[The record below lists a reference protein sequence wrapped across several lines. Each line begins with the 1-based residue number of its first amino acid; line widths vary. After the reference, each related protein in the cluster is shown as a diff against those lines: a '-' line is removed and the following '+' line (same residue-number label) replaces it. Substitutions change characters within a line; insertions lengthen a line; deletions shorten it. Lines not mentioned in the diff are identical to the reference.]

1 MRVLSSTERII
12 FDEMMMM
19 TSTIRRRRSSLTT
32 RWSWCVTAVVLA
44 CSAGGAAGAQNFD
57 RTSLRGLEGVAVIV
71 ERVIDAGGLYG
82 LHRTGVRADAEYILE
97 EAGIRVLSRE
107 EHLDVPAAP
116 YLHINVDLV
125 PIPETGRFAYGIS
138 VEVKQDVLSA
148 IEPDTVLYDTT
159 TWHHTPLVGSV
170 DPDGLR
176 TIRDLVEEMVEQFAE
191 DFVAANQ

>member
-1 MRVLSSTERII
+1 
-12 FDEMMMM
+12 MM
-19 TSTIRRRRSSLTT
+19 SVRSNRRRRSSLTI
-32 RWSWCVTAVVLA
+32 RWWCVTAVVLA
-44 CSAGGAAGAQNFD
+44 CSAGGVAGGQNFD

-71 ERVIDAGGLYG
+71 ERVIDDGGLYG
-82 LHRTGVRADAEYILE
+82 LHRTGVRADAEYILV
-97 EAGIRVLSRE
+97 EAGIRVFSRE

-125 PIPETGRFAYGIS
+125 PVPETGRFAYGIS

-170 DPDGLR
+170 DADGLR
-176 TIRDLVEEMVEQFAE
+176 TIRELVEEMVERFAE